1 LSCTDK
7 IRRTDQQKL
16 GILLGRARY
25 LPGLEPARD
34 TVEVKGM
41 VALAPATQTSNY
53 FSQVHGRYQKLHQ
66 EINPTYTRMLKGHS
80 TQRIVPAPPSTTTTP
95 SIMCSEVEKG
105 MFTMQRCT
113 PRWLLTPGVPGTQCL
128 QRNQSPVASPDVL
141 FRAIGLRII
150 NKTLTPARNLQGSRK
165 RSRRCSPAYLRIRV
179 GAHRGP

>member
-1 LSCTDK
+1 M
-7 IRRTDQQKL
+7 
-16 GILLGRARY
+16 GRARY

-141 FRAIGLRII
+141 FRCYRIAHHQQNADTSAQLAGFKKKKSALLPGLLEDKGR
-150 NKTLTPARNLQGSRK
+150 GSQ
-165 RSRRCSPAYLRIRV
+165 RSIM
-179 GAHRGP
+179 

>member
-80 TQRIVPAPPSTTTTP
+80 TP